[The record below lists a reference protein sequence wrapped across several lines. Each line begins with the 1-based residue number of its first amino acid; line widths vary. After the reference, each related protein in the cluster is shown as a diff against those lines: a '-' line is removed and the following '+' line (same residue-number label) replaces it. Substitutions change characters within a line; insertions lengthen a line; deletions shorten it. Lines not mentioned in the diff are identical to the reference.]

1 MRLHFINQLQ
11 IMRYQ
16 FLSKRCWWCRCC
28 CCCCCPTV
36 GDTGRGLAWP
46 MGTVG
51 CWGVGVASLP
61 PTALLIECKY
71 SFTCC
76 THSVTLTTHSTH
88 SLSSLSLRTSS
99 VLSCCPCLA
108 YAQTDLCSFS
118 VFFCGLLHIFLGDEF
133 VLSLCRWLVL
143 SVCCCWPKWKEE
155 FVELY

>member
-51 CWGVGVASLP
+51 WWGVGVASLP

-88 SLSSLSLRTSS
+88 SLSSLSLSAR
-99 VLSCCPCLA
+99 LA
-108 YAQTDLCSFS
+108 FFLAVPVSHTHKQTC
-118 VFFCGLLHIFLGDEF
+118 
-133 VLSLCRWLVL
+133 VLSLSSFADCFTNFWETNSFSL
-143 SVCCCWPKWKEE
+143 S
-155 FVELY
+155 LSLTRSLSLLLLT